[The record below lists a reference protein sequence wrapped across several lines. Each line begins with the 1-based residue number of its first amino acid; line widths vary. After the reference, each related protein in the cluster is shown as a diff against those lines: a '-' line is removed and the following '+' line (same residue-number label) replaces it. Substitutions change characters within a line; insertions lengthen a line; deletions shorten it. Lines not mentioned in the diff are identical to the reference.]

1 MNLTKTNKIIEFFT
15 YKETSSTSTK
25 KLKENTSKTK
35 IKTETNQENQNL
47 NEIYKYDIIEEIS
60 KKQEKIG
67 FLQSNFHNF
76 VNGSKFSN
84 KEKNLKHN
92 FKVEECLLRKT
103 AVKILSFEEKDKK
116 KPLKLR
122 EKSWI
127 VGKENEMRRVNKENM
142 KKSNFYLTNW
152 SKYRKNL
159 MENRINHSEDI
170 DDKDKEDNKDKEE
183 SINDNNN
190 IHTYSLSNPINNPIM
205 INEDK
210 NERKYLLPY
219 KKKSISK
226 LVPDYKKNESTS
238 NLNQINNK
246 EYNSMNITHTK
257 ANISFNNEKTNLK
270 SRSSLFIPHIN
281 LYKNKKND
289 DFTNEI
295 ITKCDSYCRLS
306 NQLNSKLSNNLK
318 EKQRKSI
325 TSYNNEEMISNQTDF
340 PLNKQTN
347 TNSFQG
353 NSTLSSI
360 NKTSFFPNNLK
371 YSSTIIY
378 YKGNKLQKRYLSN
391 DDSNKLAKS
400 EVVNSISSSNAFKF
414 RKYFEEKFEVGIDRN
429 DLFGLTNERMKINV
443 KDKVLI
449 NKKLLEIKEN
459 PLFDKVDYVL
469 NKIISDKKKR
479 IVI

>member
-1 MNLTKTNKIIEFFT
+1 MNINKNNKIIEFFT
-15 YKETSSTSTK
+15 YKE
-25 KLKENTSKTK
+25 NTSKTTLK
-35 IKTETNQENQNL
+35 PEANQENKNL
-47 NEIYKYDIIEEIS
+47 NEMYKYDIIEEIS
-60 KKQEKIG
+60 KKQERIV

-84 KEKNLKHN
+84 KEKNLKHKT
-92 FKVEECLLRKT
+92 KVEESLYRKT
-103 AVKILSFEEKDKK
+103 AVKNLSLDEKDNKK
-116 KPLKLR
+116 KPLKS
-122 EKSWI
+122 KKKTWI
-127 VGKENEMRRVNKENM
+127 IGKENEISRVNKENM
-142 KKSNFYLTNW
+142 KKIDFYLTNW
-152 SKYRKNL
+152 SSKHKKNL
-159 MENRINHSEDI
+159 IDNRINQNEDI
-170 DDKDKEDNKDKEE
+170 HNKDNNSKEE

-190 IHTYSLSNPINNPIM
+190 NIHTDNISNPIYNIR
-205 INEDK
+205 IDEDK
-210 NERKYLLPY
+210 NERKFILPY

-226 LVPDYKKNESTS
+226 IILDNKKNESTS
-238 NLNQINNK
+238 NLNYISTNITNINNK
-246 EYNSMNITHTK
+246 EFNSMNISHTK
-257 ANISFNNEKTNLK
+257 ANSFNNEKTNVK

-289 DFTNEI
+289 YFTNEI
-295 ITKCDSYCRLS
+295 ISKCDSYCRLS
-306 NQLNSKLSNNLK
+306 NQLNYNLNNNLK
-318 EKQRKSI
+318 EKERKSI
-325 TSYNNEEMISNQTDF
+325 TTYHNEPITNDL
-340 PLNKQTN
+340 PLNNSNKQAS
-347 TNSFQG
+347 TNSFQP
-353 NSTLSSI
+353 NSSLYSI
-360 NKTSFFPNNLK
+360 NKSSFFPNNLK

-400 EVVNSISSSNAFKF
+400 EVVNSISSGNAFKF

-469 NKIISDKKKR
+469 NKIISDKKKK